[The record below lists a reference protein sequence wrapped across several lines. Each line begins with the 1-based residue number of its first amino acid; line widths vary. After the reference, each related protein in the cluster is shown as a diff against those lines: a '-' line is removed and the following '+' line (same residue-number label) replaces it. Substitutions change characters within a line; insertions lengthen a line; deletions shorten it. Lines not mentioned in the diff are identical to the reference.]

1 MIEPTVIAYLS
12 TALSVPVSGGV
23 PTDPPDKFVTVEKTG
38 GSRTNWIESS
48 TLAIQSWAPSI
59 AEAAA
64 LNDAVIAAM
73 SAIVTLDSVSSV
85 ELDATYN
92 FTDTTRNRPRYQ
104 AVFEVVHY

>member
-23 PTDPPDKFVTVEKTG
+23 PADPPDKFVTVEKTG

-85 ELDATYN
+85 ELNATYN
-92 FTDTTRNRPRYQ
+92 YTDTTRNRPRYQ
-104 AVFEVVHY
+104 AVFEIVHY